1 VLVSVQFI
9 VKLRKL
15 NLKIK
20 NPNSIFKIIWINI
33 KMDSAFLFLGTHQMK
48 TKLILLTS
56 LSLLT
61 VACSRQE
68 PPAVQPQPQ
77 VVYQQAPT

>member
-1 VLVSVQFI
+1 
-9 VKLRKL
+9 
-15 NLKIK
+15 
-20 NPNSIFKIIWINI
+20 
-33 KMDSAFLFLGTHQMK
+33 MDSAFLFLGTHQMK

-77 VVYQQAPT
+77 IVYQQAPAQQPIIIQQDDDDDF